1 MFLSIRDGIDLDL
14 DLDLYVDID
23 LDVALDLKHTVHVND
38 GWIVHSPVD
47 GFEFY

>member
-1 MFLSIRDGIDLDL
+1 MFLLVLIRDGIDLYL
-14 DLDLYVDID
+14 DIH
-23 LDVALDLKHTVHVND
+23 LDVALDVDLKHTVHVND